1 MVVAQRRANMA
12 TLHFLFVFSIVI
24 SITQSCSVVDQ
35 TDPSD
40 PTPKPCQFPFIL
52 DNQIFY
58 GCTLYD
64 TDDNK
69 TWCSVNTDENHNH
82 LKSWGHCDG
91 TCTQDNFF
99 DKDMNEVGLVV
110 EKEIQEFEEEED
122 KEDPTVCL
130 CVPLD
135 ECSWATRLT
144 RATKYLSR
152 RHPVFVRAKHFISKR
167 VCPTENRQVHCCEKR
182 HHATTNYNYN

>member
-1 MVVAQRRANMA
+1 M
-12 TLHFLFVFSIVI
+12 
-24 SITQSCSVVDQ
+24 
-35 TDPSD
+35 
-40 PTPKPCQFPFIL
+40 
-52 DNQIFY
+52 
-58 GCTLYD
+58 
-64 TDDNK
+64 
-69 TWCSVNTDENHNH
+69 
-82 LKSWGHCDG
+82 KSWGHCDG

-167 VCPTENRQVHCCEKR
+167 VCPTVNRQVHCCEKG
-182 HHATTNYNYN
+182 TTPPPTTTTTTTTWPSDRVNLAFCFVF